1 MRITPQQQQFLC
13 SYWQNKDKSS
23 LVYLFGSRVDNT
35 KRGGDIDVLLLTD
48 KKLPH
53 TELYKMKLSFY
64 ALFGEQK
71 IDIVNFAKNDNDIFK
86 DHILSYAELL
96 NS

>member
-1 MRITPQQQQFLC
+1 M
-13 SYWQNKDKSS
+13 
-23 LVYLFGSRVDNT
+23 VYLFGSRVDNT
-35 KRGGDIDVLLLTD
+35 KKGGDIDVMLLTD

-53 TELYKMKLSFY
+53 NDLYKMKLSFY

-71 IDIVNFAKNDNDIFK
+71 IDIVNFEKNEENAFK

-96 NS
+96 YA